1 MVLSSPTAPGTAG
14 QRAGA
19 GPNRTALFI
28 NQAEIPEILPA
39 KRMQVSAAHLELIFV
54 ASTVSA
60 AWGVGWVATT
70 VPAPRVGQLSVPV
83 LPVPVRLTVVPV

>member
-1 MVLSSPTAPGTAG
+1 
-14 QRAGA
+14 
-19 GPNRTALFI
+19 
-28 NQAEIPEILPA
+28 
-39 KRMQVSAAHLELIFV
+39 MQVSAAHLELIFV